1 MAVIAE
7 EGYART
13 YRLRRWSSFFG
24 AWVAAANFLAV
35 CLMVDP
41 LGAFSVD
48 GHLTLEGWVDAIGF
62 LLVPLVILQLVAAP
76 LLTIEHGRWTVRNP
90 VRRWSF
96 SEASVVG
103 LSDSSWGYPR
113 IELQGGTTVVVAA
126 MEEPS
131 LSDFLGNVPML
142 DRLEAARADSSTGSD
157 GSQLAIHK
165 GWSPPYWGVY
175 LTMAIWVGYVSFVLT
190 QGPYGSP

>member
-1 MAVIAE
+1 MAK
-7 EGYART
+7 EGYAPS

-24 AWVAAANFLAV
+24 AWIAAAIFLGV

-48 GHLTLEGWVDAIGF
+48 GQLTLEGWVYAFVF

-76 LLTIEHGRWTVRNP
+76 LLKIERGRWMVRNP

-96 SEASVVG
+96 SEASVVA

-113 IELQGGTTVVVAA
+113 IELDGGTSIVVAA
-126 MEEPS
+126 LEETS
-131 LSDFLGNVPML
+131 LSEYLGNVPMI
-142 DRLEAARADSSTGSD
+142 DRLEAARADSSTGSA
-157 GSQLAIHK
+157 GSQVAIRK
-165 GWSPPYWGVY
+165 AWSPPYWGVY
-175 LTMAIWVGYVSFVLT
+175 LVVAIWVGYVCFVLT